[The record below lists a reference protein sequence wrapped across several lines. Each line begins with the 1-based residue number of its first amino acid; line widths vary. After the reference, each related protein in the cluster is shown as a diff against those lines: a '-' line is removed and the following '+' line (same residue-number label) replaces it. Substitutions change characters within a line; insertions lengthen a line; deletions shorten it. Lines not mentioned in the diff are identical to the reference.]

1 MQHSDVHHQKSTSDA
16 ILPRILKGFND
27 TPLFKHIRT
36 GALILGILILAFWI
50 RIQGV
55 DRLPDGQFTEPDA
68 YLYYKQAQTIAEQGY
83 LPARDMDRWLPLGRD
98 NTQLLSLYAY
108 AIAFTH
114 KVFPWWS
121 FYQIQLYLPVLC
133 FTLGLGVLFLFLNRC
148 YGVMFAFI
156 VSVILATLPGSIER
170 SASGFGDRDAWCW
183 MFGVLAVI
191 SYLWKEQIAPGW
203 RRWLA
208 TALSGFVV
216 FLGGMSWEA
225 FGVFVLIILSAEI
238 WRFCSTDTEHHLKE
252 YLLYLFMFVPW
263 LYLISPAYHSGYGF
277 AKHLFAL
284 TLAPPIAVF
293 ALRGTRYL
301 LLKHIARLRPHAR
314 KLAGGLTLIGIIT
327 ALCYLFFQAD
337 SLATTTF
344 AFRENRLMRSVGE
357 LFNPTLEYWG
367 IRYGTIFGIGSIGLV
382 CASGTLWTR
391 KNTLERS
398 LNLFLS
404 LLLLAFIIVTFGNR
418 AETSGDT
425 FSRLLFVLIVLT
437 LGIAASRHTAADH
450 KHSLFLIMLAWFLFW
465 VSLASRGKRYDFFTG
480 VPFAFGTAWLLWLS
494 PKYLIQKLKDLK
506 ILNPHP
512 RERHVTASLTILVC
526 IGILFW
532 GPLGGHVTR
541 AMPAATQMRSPIP
554 GKGHLRE
561 ALAWIKSSMSQ
572 TAVLAAQWDFGT
584 QLNVFSRV
592 KTITDPDHYLPHWI
606 PLYYRH
612 VFCAQSEPEAL
623 EFLKTHEA
631 THLMLTE
638 HSVMGKSQEFSFIGS
653 DLNNDRHF
661 RFFPLQRKKIPI
673 GAPYRLIP
681 QPNETPLA
689 FIELTRPAPRLL
701 SMSIQFKDGS
711 VVEKEIA
718 YTRSMHAP
726 KAVALKNG
734 GILLFFN
741 TENLLY
747 NAYYVPSV
755 GWNSLAVK
763 LFFRGEHST
772 AFVPV
777 YPVTGDAPPKTKI
790 WEIHYPPDIQTN
802 PKYLKTGFPEI
813 DKDLDIQ

>member
-1 MQHSDVHHQKSTSDA
+1 MPSPSLTW
-16 ILPRILKGFND
+16 KGFND
-27 TPLFKHIRT
+27 NPLFKQIST
-36 GALILGILILAFWI
+36 GALILGILCLAFWI

-55 DRLPDGQFTEPDA
+55 ERLPEGQFTEPDA
-68 YLYYKQAQTIAEQGY
+68 YLYYKQAQTIAEQGK

-108 AIAFTH
+108 AIAYTQ
-114 KVFPWWS
+114 KLFPWWS
-121 FYQIQLYLPVLC
+121 LYQIQLYLPVLC
-133 FTLGLGVLFLFLNRC
+133 FTLGLGVLCLFLNRC
-148 YGVMFAFI
+148 YGLFFAAI
-156 VSVILATLPGSIER
+156 VGLILATLPGSIER
-170 SASGFGDRDAWCW
+170 SAAGFGDRDAWCW
-183 MFGVLAVI
+183 MLGVLTVT
-191 SYLWKEQIAPGW
+191 SYLWKEQIEPGW
-203 RRWLA
+203 RRYLA
-208 TALSGFVV
+208 SAVAGGIV

-225 FGVFVLIILSAEI
+225 FGVFVLMCVTVELYK
-238 WRFCSTDTEHHLKE
+238 FCGTDTEQHLKE
-252 YLLYLFMFVPW
+252 YLLYIFMFGPW

-284 TLAPPIAVF
+284 TLAPPIVVF

-337 SLATTTF
+337 SLTTTTF
-344 AFRENRLMRSVGE
+344 AFHENRLMRSVGE
-357 LFNPTLEYWG
+357 LANPTLEYWG

-382 CASGTLWTR
+382 FASQTLWTR

-437 LGIAASRHTAADH
+437 LGIAALQNVTAAH
-450 KHSLFLIMLAWFLFW
+450 KHSLFLIMLVWFLLW

-480 VPFAFGTAWLLWLS
+480 VPFAFGTAWLLWLA
-494 PKYLIQKLKDLK
+494 PKYLLQKFKDLK

-512 RERHVTASLTILVC
+512 KERRVTVSLTLLVF

-532 GPLGGHVTR
+532 VPLGGHVTR
-541 AMPAATQMRSPIP
+541 AVPAATQMRSPIP

-561 ALAWIKSSMSQ
+561 ALAWIKSSMPQ

-612 VFCAQSEPEAL
+612 VFCAQSEQVSL

-638 HSVMGKSQEFSFIGS
+638 YDVIGKSQEFSFIGS

-661 RFFPLQRKKIPI
+661 RFYPLQEEKIPI

-689 FIELTRPAPRLL
+689 FIEMTRPAPKIL
-701 SMSIQFKDGS
+701 SMSIHFKDGS
-711 VVEKEIA
+711 AVEKEITYA
-718 YTRSMHAP
+718 PGMHAS
-726 KAVALKNG
+726 KAVAVKNG

-741 TENLLY
+741 TENLFY

-763 LFFRGEHST
+763 LFLRGEHST
-772 AFVPV
+772 AFVPI
-777 YPVTGDAPPKTKI
+777 YPTHVDAPAPIKV
-790 WEIHYPPDIQTN
+790 WEIHYPPNIKPN
-802 PKYLKTGFPEI
+802 PKYLKTGFPER
-813 DKDLDIQ
+813 DEELGL